1 MNLITNLLT
10 LHNQLKVYHWQTR
23 SYAAHI
29 AFGGAYDV
37 LTLLIDQFIEVYQ
50 GKNGL
55 LKAQNNFTI
64 TLRNLNG
71 DEDVTKFIEAFLDGV
86 GLRVAIP
93 FIIPPYSMAAL
104 TVMYCS
110 FFATWK
116 ACFTDDE
123 VLPV

>member
-23 SYAAHI
+23 SYANHI
-29 AFGGAYDV
+29 AFGGAYDA

-71 DEDVTKFIEAFLDGV
+71 DEDVTKFIEAFLDYLMGPLV
-86 GLRVAIP
+86 NGLDTARDTDLMNIRDEMSAELNKLK
-93 FIIPPYSMAAL
+93 YLL
-104 TVMYCS
+104 TLS
-110 FFATWK
+110 
-116 ACFTDDE
+116 
-123 VLPV
+123 

>member
-37 LTLLIDQFIEVYQ
+37 LTLLIDQFIAVYQ

-71 DEDVTKFIEAFLDGV
+71 DEDVTKFIEAFLDYLMGPLV
-86 GLRVAIP
+86 NGLDTARDTDLMNIRDEMSAELNKLK
-93 FIIPPYSMAAL
+93 YLL
-104 TVMYCS
+104 TLS
-110 FFATWK
+110 
-116 ACFTDDE
+116 
-123 VLPV
+123 

>member
-23 SYAAHI
+23 SYSAHI

-71 DEDVTKFIEAFLDGV
+71 DEDVTKFIEAFLDYLMGPLV
-86 GLRVAIP
+86 NGLDTARDTDLMNIRDEMSAELNKLK
-93 FIIPPYSMAAL
+93 YLL
-104 TVMYCS
+104 TLS
-110 FFATWK
+110 
-116 ACFTDDE
+116 
-123 VLPV
+123 

>member
-23 SYAAHI
+23 SYAAHM
-29 AFGGAYDV
+29 AFGGAYDA

-55 LKAQNNFTI
+55 VKAQNNFTI

-71 DEDVTKFIEAFLDGV
+71 DEDVTKFIDAFLEYLMGPLV
-86 GLRVAIP
+86 NGLDTAKDTDLMNIRDEISAELNKLK
-93 FIIPPYSMAAL
+93 YLL
-104 TVMYCS
+104 TLS
-110 FFATWK
+110 
-116 ACFTDDE
+116 
-123 VLPV
+123 

>member
-71 DEDVTKFIEAFLDGV
+71 DEDVTKFIEAFLDYLMGPLV
-86 GLRVAIP
+86 NGLDTARDTDLMNIRDEMSAELNKLK
-93 FIIPPYSMAAL
+93 YLL
-104 TVMYCS
+104 TLS
-110 FFATWK
+110 
-116 ACFTDDE
+116 
-123 VLPV
+123 

>member
-23 SYAAHI
+23 SYAAHM
-29 AFGGAYDV
+29 AFGGAYDT

-71 DEDVTKFIEAFLDGV
+71 DEDVTKFIDAFLEYLMGPLV
-86 GLRVAIP
+86 NGLDTAKDTDLMNIRDEISAELNKLK
-93 FIIPPYSMAAL
+93 YLL
-104 TVMYCS
+104 TLS
-110 FFATWK
+110 
-116 ACFTDDE
+116 
-123 VLPV
+123 